1 MVDREE
7 DEELCEFCD
16 SPLED
21 CDCEDDDDEDD

>member
-1 MVDREE
+1 MTER
-7 DEELCEFCD
+7 DEEEVCEFCD